1 MDASGDAN
9 DWEKQIEQMKKDM
22 EEWKAKEAHVPKPN
36 PEPKPHTELPQED
49 KDRIEEAQISDEA
62 AKVIKYSKSTSW
74 YPENREHVVAKLNK
88 GLYHR
93 LLMRF
98 EVSVGV
104 AGHPR

>member
-49 KDRIEEAQISDEA
+49 KDRIEEATTDAAGSAGFADVAEKKEA
-62 AKVIKYSKSTSW
+62 
-74 YPENREHVVAKLNK
+74 
-88 GLYHR
+88 
-93 LLMRF
+93 
-98 EVSVGV
+98 
-104 AGHPR
+104 